1 MNENKKAKKVVAL
14 LLCAVLLVVGSVTGT
29 MAYLTSK
36 ATVTNTFTV
45 GKVAITLDEAKVNAY
60 GEPVDASDNVVILAD
75 APRVAAN
82 EYKLVPGHT
91 YVKDPVIHVAA
102 GSEACYLFVKIDNGI
117 SGIEGTNTIASQMTA
132 NGWTDK
138 GSGFYAKALPV
149 DARNA
154 AQDVTT
160 FGTFTIAN
168 TADISSS
175 GTAKIIIKAYAVQA
189 DGFTDVDDAWDK
201 APTDWTTGW

>member
-1 MNENKKAKKVVAL
+1 
-14 LLCAVLLVVGSVTGT
+14 

-45 GKVAITLDEAKVNAY
+45 GNVAITMTES
-60 GEPVDASDNVVILAD
+60 PVDKYGTVVTGS
-75 APRVAAN
+75 RVTAN
-82 EYKLVPGHT
+82 EYKLIPGHT

-149 DARNA
+149 DARNE
-154 AQDVTT
+154 AQDVAT

-175 GTAKIIIKAYAVQA
+175 GAAKIIIKAYAVQA
-189 DGFTDVDDAWDK
+189 DGFTNVDDAWDK